1 VTVEIREVRAG
12 GTMNCAK
19 CQRDITEYS
28 NYCYYCGARQQ
39 APQAGAPLVQKR
51 LMRSATDTK
60 IAGVCG
66 GLAEYMDVD
75 STVVRLVWVL
85 VTFFTGI
92 VFGIIAYFVA
102 WLVMPLAPVLLPADL
117 SAPANAASHGSAQTA

>member
-1 VTVEIREVRAG
+1 
-12 GTMNCAK
+12 MNCAK

-39 APQAGAPLVQKR
+39 AAPQIAAPFVQKR
-51 LMRSATDTK
+51 LMRSAEDTK

-66 GLAEYMDVD
+66 GLAEYLDVD

-92 VFGIIAYFVA
+92 IFGIIAYFVA
-102 WLVMPLAPVLLPADL
+102 WMVMPLAPLPVEL
-117 SAPANAASHGSAQTA
+117 SAPATAASHGSTQTA

>member
-1 VTVEIREVRAG
+1 MT
-12 GTMNCAK
+12 CSK

-28 NYCYYCGARQQ
+28 NYCYYCGTRQQ
-39 APQAGAPLVQKR
+39 TPQPGAPIVQKR
-51 LMRSATDTK
+51 LMRSVTDTK
-60 IAGVCG
+60 IAGICG

-92 VFGIIAYFVA
+92 VFGIIAYCVA
-102 WLVMPLAPVLLPADL
+102 WMVIPLAPVLVPVDL
-117 SAPANAASHGSAQTA
+117 SSPTNAPGHSTQTA

>member
-1 VTVEIREVRAG
+1 MTC
-12 GTMNCAK
+12 NK

-28 NYCYYCGARQQ
+28 NFCYYCGARQQ
-39 APQAGAPLVQKR
+39 TPPAAAPFVQKR
-51 LMRSATDTK
+51 LMRSATDNK

-92 VFGIIAYFVA
+92 VLGIIAYAVA
-102 WLVMPLAPVLLPADL
+102 WLVMPLAPEPLPVDM
-117 SAPANAASHGSAQTA
+117 SAQANAANHSSAQTA

>member
-1 VTVEIREVRAG
+1 
-12 GTMNCAK
+12 MNCAK

-28 NYCYYCGARQQ
+28 NYCYYCGARQ
-39 APQAGAPLVQKR
+39 ATPQGAPAVQKR

-102 WLVMPLAPVLLPADL
+102 WLVMPLAPVLLPVDSPA
-117 SAPANAASHGSAQTA
+117 SASSAAHGSAQTA

>member
-1 VTVEIREVRAG
+1 
-12 GTMNCAK
+12 MNCPK

-39 APQAGAPLVQKR
+39 APQSGAPIVQKR
-51 LMRSATDTK
+51 LTRSATDNK

-66 GLAEYMDVD
+66 GLADYMDVD
-75 STVVRLVWVL
+75 PTVVRLVWVL

-92 VFGIIAYFVA
+92 VFGVIAYFVA
-102 WLVMPLAPVLLPADL
+102 YLVMPLAPLPLPVDL
-117 SAPANAASHGSAQTA
+117 SATANAASHSSTQTA

>member
-1 VTVEIREVRAG
+1 
-12 GTMNCAK
+12 
-19 CQRDITEYS
+19 
-28 NYCYYCGARQQ
+28 
-39 APQAGAPLVQKR
+39 
-51 LMRSATDTK
+51 MRSATDTK

-75 STVVRLVWVL
+75 STVVRLIWVL

-102 WLVMPLAPVLLPADL
+102 WLVMPLAPVLLPVDSPA
-117 SAPANAASHGSAQTA
+117 SASSAAHGSAQTA

>member
-1 VTVEIREVRAG
+1 
-12 GTMNCAK
+12 MNCPK

-39 APQAGAPLVQKR
+39 SPQAGAPVIQKR
-51 LMRSATDTK
+51 LMRSATDNK

-75 STVVRLVWVL
+75 PTVVRLVWVL

-92 VFGIIAYFVA
+92 IFGIIAYFVA
-102 WLVMPLAPVLLPADL
+102 WLVMPLAPTPLPVDM
-117 SAPANAASHGSAQTA
+117 SAPASNAGHGSTQTA

>member
-1 VTVEIREVRAG
+1 
-12 GTMNCAK
+12 MNCAK

-39 APQAGAPLVQKR
+39 TAPQIAAPYVQRR
-51 LMRSATDTK
+51 LMRSATDAK

-66 GLAEYMDVD
+66 GFAECLDVD

-92 VFGIIAYFVA
+92 ILGTVAYFVA
-102 WLVMPLAPVLLPADL
+102 WMVMPLAPLPVEL
-117 SAPANAASHGSAQTA
+117 SASATPANSGSVQTA

>member
-1 VTVEIREVRAG
+1 
-12 GTMNCAK
+12 MNCPK

-39 APQAGAPLVQKR
+39 APAIGGAPVIQKR
-51 LMRSATDTK
+51 LMRSSTDNK
-60 IAGVCG
+60 ISGVCG

-75 STVVRLVWVL
+75 PTVVRLVWVL
-85 VTFFTGI
+85 ITFFTGI

-102 WLVMPLAPVLLPADL
+102 WLVVPLAPEPLPVEL
-117 SAPANAASHGSAQTA
+117 STPTNASRHGSAQTA

>member
-1 VTVEIREVRAG
+1 LYFVREEIM
-12 GTMNCAK
+12 TCNK

-28 NYCYYCGARQQ
+28 NFCYYCGARQQ
-39 APQAGAPLVQKR
+39 TPPAATPFAQKR
-51 LMRSATDTK
+51 LMRSATDNK

-85 VTFFTGI
+85 ITFFTGI
-92 VFGIIAYFVA
+92 VLGIIAYGVA
-102 WLVMPLAPVLLPADL
+102 WLVMPLAPEPLPVDV
-117 SAPANAASHGSAQTA
+117 SGQANVARHSPVQTA

>member
-1 VTVEIREVRAG
+1 
-12 GTMNCAK
+12 MNCSK

-39 APQAGAPLVQKR
+39 MPQSGAPIVQKR
-51 LMRSATDTK
+51 LMRSTTDTK

-92 VFGIIAYFVA
+92 VFGIIALLLTAYFIKWV
-102 WLVMPLAPVLLPADL
+102 VLAPKKPPPPVQSVYIETIPPQAP
-117 SAPANAASHGSAQTA
+117 SAPSPAKVP